1 MALNSIKVPCELPI
15 GSPTGNMVICLGG
28 GVTQT
33 AVVAMYGIV
42 SAGTLRQG
50 GVNLDIGI
58 ATYVRR
64 KYGVIIGPA
73 TAEQLKIKIG
83 AAVPQDQEQ
92 SMEVQG
98 QDQVTGLPRPVT
110 LTTGEIVEALHEPLK
125 AMIESCRLVLEKTPP
140 ELVADIIDR
149 GVALCGGGAL
159 LRGIDKLITKSLGI
173 PAYQVDNPL
182 TSVVEGAARGLGMLG
197 ILKRNL
203 PEV

>member
-1 MALNSIKVPCELPI
+1 LDAGHRLSCILSELGPLNPVLLDNVSHSAC
-15 GSPTGNMVICLGG
+15 
-28 GVTQT
+28 
-33 AVVAMYGIV
+33 AV
-42 SAGTLRQG
+42 
-50 GVNLDIGI
+50 
-58 ATYVRR
+58 
-64 KYGVIIGPA
+64 
-73 TAEQLKIKIG
+73 
-83 AAVPQDQEQ
+83 
-92 SMEVQG
+92 
-98 QDQVTGLPRPVT
+98 
-110 LTTGEIVEALHEPLK
+110 
-125 AMIESCRLVLEKTPP
+125 IESCRLVLEKTPP